1 MKLHHQVHKRSV
13 PLCGP
18 GRSSTSIACRPAH
31 SSPSESCASQSHPNP
46 AASPDLPRLVA
57 VAGVTIIVSTLVGG
71 VHSARAHEIAWRP
84 RRHYRR
90 LDERFS
96 SNWAAEL
103 VEEED
108 RAGDAKAKEQRQA
121 AQLRRQAEEAEAT
134 RRRSEEAARRR
145 KAEEMLAKELAAARR
160 TSSLPFSIQIAGHE
174 MAPAIVYGGAALL
187 ALSALKAAVSAAG
200 AARSKP
206 GRGKGKW
213 VYDRSLGGKKVWVAD
228 DSVTSAVESSRPL
241 ISDRD
246 INQLASIA
254 AAAAPSATNG
264 VSAGTATSSVGT
276 STPLAGAAFEVP
288 SWWNPGPRFVPDQST
303 RAARKA
309 DADRLLSR
317 IETNKNRGQDYA
329 LSDILKLRQLCQE
342 GCVSVSPR
350 TVGSR
355 DAIYRAAVEA
365 AVSYSSDPIESG
377 IDLGDLPPTRFLSAL
392 ANDLG
397 LSEDKA
403 VAAVC
408 GLVAATTRARLLE
421 ALASIKAG
429 AAGVPGAETEA
440 VLAIIRLTSLL
451 QKLPVLS
458 MTGNEV
464 PLIADSLQTSFDVEE
479 RRKAFYL
486 FGQLFPEAAALGAAL
501 LGFQPNLVVPQLMK
515 DMEAYQR

>member
-1 MKLHHQVHKRSV
+1 
-13 PLCGP
+13 
-18 GRSSTSIACRPAH
+18 
-31 SSPSESCASQSHPNP
+31 
-46 AASPDLPRLVA
+46 
-57 VAGVTIIVSTLVGG
+57 
-71 VHSARAHEIAWRP
+71 AHEIAWRP

-264 VSAGTATSSVGT
+264 VSAGTATLSVGT
-276 STPLAGAAFEVP
+276 STPLAGAAFEAEGRGSGCMTAP
-288 SWWNPGPRFVPDQST
+288 WAARRWNPGPRFVPDQST

-440 VLAIIRLTSLL
+440 VLAVIRLTSLL

-501 LGFQPNLVVPQLMK
+501 LGFQPNLGRTLASMIAFRPGATTCTHATLQCEWEMLGNSHVLRGLHF
-515 DMEAYQR
+515 Y